1 MPEVLKIKKLY
12 PDAKIH
18 TAYTLGAID
27 LCKQRFVGPFTNS
40 RSVVIGT
47 GIAVEIPA
55 DHVGL
60 VFSRS
65 GQGFNYDVRLANS
78 VGVIDADYRGEVLVK
93 LTADSP
99 QGLEYLMQVAN
110 GCAIAQM
117 LVIKKA
123 DLVIEFVNELSETQR
138 GDKGFGSSDK
148 KEAN

>member
-1 MPEVLKIKKLY
+1 MFEVLKIKKLF
-12 PDAKIH
+12 PDAKVH
-18 TAYTLGAID
+18 TAYTMGAID
-27 LCKQRFVGPFTNS
+27 LCKQRLAGPIINS

-47 GIAVEIPA
+47 GIAIELPA

-78 VGVIDADYRGEVLVK
+78 VGVIDADYRGEVMVK

-99 QGLEYLMQVAN
+99 QGLEYLMQIAD
-110 GCAIAQM
+110 GCAIAQ
-117 LVIKKA
+117 L
-123 DLVIEFVNELSETQR
+123 LVIEKTNLTIEFVDELSETQR

-148 KEAN
+148 SEAN